1 MATIIDIVD
10 YITVLRNEIQKK
22 DSIIQT
28 LQTQLEEINRRKDSK
43 N

>member
-1 MATIIDIVD
+1 MATIIDIID
-10 YITVLRNEIQKK
+10 YITVLKNEIQKK

-28 LQTQLEEINRRKDSK
+28 LQAQLEEINRRKDSK

>member
-28 LQTQLEEINRRKDSK
+28 LQTQLEEINRRKASK

>member
-1 MATIIDIVD
+1 MATIIDIID

-22 DSIIQT
+22 DVTIQL
-28 LQTQLEEINRRKDSK
+28 LQAQLEEINRRKASK

>member
-1 MATIIDIVD
+1 MATIIDIID

-22 DSIIQT
+22 DATIQL